1 MRIKI
6 FFIIALLLTSAAA
19 WAQNYN
25 FPNLT
30 ADDVAKHIV
39 QSEKLLVVDAR
50 TEEEYRQG
58 HIPNAVNIPPSQFKA
73 IGNHLPQNKSLPII
87 FYCRGYSW
95 GLTMEAAVAAQAQGY
110 TNIFTFRGGF
120 PEWISRDYPIAKP
133 WGIMSDFKETR

>member
-58 HIPNAVNIPPSQFKA
+58 HIPNAVNIPPSQFKF
-73 IGNHLPQNKSLPII
+73 IRNHLPQDKSLPII
-87 FYCRGYSW
+87 FYCRGYS
-95 GLTMEAAVAAQAQGY
+95 
-110 TNIFTFRGGF
+110 
-120 PEWISRDYPIAKP
+120 
-133 WGIMSDFKETR
+133 